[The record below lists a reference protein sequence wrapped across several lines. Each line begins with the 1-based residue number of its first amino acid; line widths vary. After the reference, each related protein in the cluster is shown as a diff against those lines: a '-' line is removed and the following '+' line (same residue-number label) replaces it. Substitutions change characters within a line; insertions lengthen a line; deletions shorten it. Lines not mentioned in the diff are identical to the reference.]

1 MLCPYCK
8 EASGGI
14 SELERKTFALEDS
27 WADVSIF
34 KASDQGCGECRNTG
48 YSGRTAVLEII
59 PISPKVSDQLS
70 KGEMTPYEL
79 EVKVAQEGILPNLR
93 RSGLRLLKEGK
104 TDLAALSK
112 VIDMTY
118 TDD

>member
-8 EASGGI
+8 EPIGGI
-14 SELERKTFALEDS
+14 DELDRKTFCLDES
-27 WADVSIF
+27 WTNIPLFAA
-34 KASDQGCGECRNTG
+34 KAGGCQECRFTG
-48 YSGRTAVLEII
+48 YSGRTAILEII
-59 PISPKVSDQLS
+59 PITPKVSDMLS

-79 EVKVAQEGILPNLR
+79 EVKVAEEGILPNLR
-93 RSGLRLLKEGK
+93 RSGLRLLREGK
-104 TDLAALSK
+104 TDLAAVSK